1 MRARTPSQPS
11 SVKQSAPPVDA
22 RTALPRSFF
31 LTGTD
36 TGVGKTYVASLI
48 VSARR
53 NAGIDCL
60 GLKPLCCGGRDDARI
75 LYRANGGDIALRD
88 VNPWWFRAPAA
99 PLIAAR
105 MENRI
110 VPLDAIRA
118 WGKRW
123 AAEPRSVV
131 MEGVGGW
138 RVPIARDYA
147 VSDLA
152 RDLNLPVVLVAA
164 NHLGV
169 LNHVRLTLESIAAAG
184 AVCAAVILNVPK
196 KPTRGIA
203 KQITATNRGVLE
215 SMDGMPMLVEMTHR
229 QSKFES
235 LL

>member
-1 MRARTPSQPS
+1 
-11 SVKQSAPPVDA
+11 VKQSAPPVDA
-22 RTALPRSFF
+22 PTALPRSFF

-53 NAGIDCL
+53 KAGIDCI
-60 GLKPLCCGGRDDARI
+60 GLKPLCCGGRGDARV
-75 LYRANGGDIALRD
+75 LYRANGGCLAMRD

-105 MENRI
+105 MENRV
-110 VPLDAIRA
+110 VPVDAIRA

-131 MEGVGGW
+131 IEGIGGW

-164 NHLGV
+164 NRLGV
-169 LNHVRLTLESIAAAG
+169 LNHVRLTLESIAATG
-184 AVCAAVILNVPK
+184 ARCAAVILNVPN
-196 KPTRGIA
+196 KPARGIA
-203 KQITATNRGVLE
+203 GRVTATNRGVLE
-215 SMDGMPMLVEMTHR
+215 SIDGMPRLFEITHR
-229 QSKFES
+229 QIKLES